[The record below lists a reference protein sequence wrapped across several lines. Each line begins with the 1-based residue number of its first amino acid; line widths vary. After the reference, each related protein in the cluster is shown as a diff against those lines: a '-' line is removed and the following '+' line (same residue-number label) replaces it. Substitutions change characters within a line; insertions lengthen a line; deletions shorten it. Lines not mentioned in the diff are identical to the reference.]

1 MKATLKPLTYRE
13 RKFVDALFLTTPI
26 MNGAEAARAVGFSK
40 ASAPVLA
47 CRLLRKVNV
56 KAAIAARKVEIEQRN
71 EITKEQW
78 EHKVRRLF
86 HGDVRKLF
94 DTHGN
99 PLDIPDLGD
108 NEALM
113 IEGFEV
119 VEDFTKVKK
128 NETGEEQAVCTGYTK
143 KIKYTKPREALEFVG
158 KALGY
163 YMEKH
168 KIEGGFTLEQFV
180 DALENVDK
188 QAPREPTGVGG
199 GVVRT
204 DETTSFMKGR
214 RS

>member
-1 MKATLKPLTYRE
+1 MKSKLKPLTYRE
-13 RKFVDALFLTTPI
+13 RKFVNALFHTTPV

-47 CRLLRKVNV
+47 CRLLMKVNV
-56 KAAIAARKVEIEQRN
+56 KAAIAARKVEVEKQN
-71 EITKEQW
+71 DVSKEQW

-94 DTHGN
+94 DEHGN
-99 PLDIPDLGD
+99 PLDIPLLGD

-119 VEDFTKVKK
+119 VEDFTKVKSNK
-128 NETGEEQAVCTGYTK
+128 EGTEQAVCTGYTK

-163 YMEKH
+163 YADKVEH
-168 KIEGGFTLEQFV
+168 SGSFTVEELV
-180 DALENVDK
+180 TA
-188 QAPREPTGVGG
+188 T
-199 GVVRT
+199 
-204 DETTSFMKGR
+204 ETPPHG
-214 RS
+214 

>member
-1 MKATLKPLTYRE
+1 MKPKLKPLTYRE
-13 RKFVDALFLTTPI
+13 RKFVDALFLTTPV

-47 CRLLRKVNV
+47 CRLLMKANV
-56 KAAIAARKVEIEQRN
+56 KTAIEARKVEIEQRN
-71 EITKEQW
+71 EITKAQW

-94 DTHGN
+94 DDHGN
-99 PLDIPDLGD
+99 PIDIPKLGD

-119 VEDFTKVKK
+119 VEDFTKVKQ
-128 NETGEEQAVCTGYTK
+128 NETGEEQAECTGYTK

-163 YMEKH
+163 Y
-168 KIEGGFTLEQFV
+168 
-180 DALENVDK
+180 VDK
-188 QAPREPTGVGG
+188 KELTGLPTVEYLVSLIRRREPKMINDGRES
-199 GVVRT
+199 RT
-204 DETTSFMKGR
+204 HEPELIPKER

>member
-1 MKATLKPLTYRE
+1 MKRKLKRLTYRE
-13 RKFVDALFLTTPI
+13 RQFVDALFLTTPV

-47 CRLLRKVNV
+47 CRLLMKVNV
-56 KAAIAARKVEIEQRN
+56 QAAIEARKAEIEKRN

-99 PLDIPDLGD
+99 PIDIPKLGD

-128 NETGEEQAVCTGYTK
+128 NETGEEQAECTGYTK

-163 YMEKH
+163 YVEK
-168 KIEGGFTLEQFV
+168 KELT
-180 DALENVDK
+180 
-188 QAPREPTGVGG
+188 G
-199 GVVRT
+199 GV
-204 DETTSFMKGR
+204 TTEYLVGLIVKKEPRVVNAGVPLMSERNEPEPFSKGR